1 MPMLRI
7 ALLAASLLA
16 LAGCWSVRAPG
27 DAADA
32 GRDATMDAETGPTS
46 DSGTDASSLQDA
58 AIDSGFADDAGP
70 TSDGGERDAGVPSD
84 AGSDAGFDGGS
95 DAGSDGGF
103 DAGSDAG
110 SDAGFDAGSD
120 AGPLDGGPP
129 GCRVLN
135 PSAESCPG
143 GGTGCARRVVVVPGS
158 RSFTIGR
165 DTDIDFYGNRP
176 VTVVPALAPFELEVD
191 EVSVGRFRRWIDAG
205 APSVTVTL
213 PDGTS
218 IPTMS
223 GTFETAA
230 MNPDCTYGGADDTLP
245 MNCVSWDA
253 ALAFCSWDV
262 PGGRLPTDVER
273 EFVARW
279 WNATPAETAG
289 RMFPWGN
296 GAPDTCTY
304 ANVRGC
310 GRPDAL
316 LPIGSL
322 ATAFCLNDLAGN
334 VAEWT
339 IDDFGD
345 SAVASTL
352 RPECWGLMP
361 WTSPV
366 CVYDSDR
373 HTVRGGAVFDDP
385 GPGWL
390 RTSARGA
397 INRFSTRPSDG
408 FRCARRAP
416 MP

>member
-1 MPMLRI
+1 MR
-7 ALLAASLLA
+7 AARLAPLVAALLA

-27 DAADA
+27 GAPDAGE
-32 GRDATMDAETGPTS
+32 GRDAGV
-46 DSGTDASSLQDA
+46 
-58 AIDSGFADDAGP
+58 DAGP
-70 TSDGGERDAGVPSD
+70 TSDAGGDADIAGDAGKDGSIEDD
-84 AGSDAGFDGGS
+84 AGRT
-95 DAGSDGGF
+95 SDGGEV
-103 DAGSDAG
+103 DAG

-120 AGPLDGGPP
+120 AGFDAGSDAGSDAGALDGGIPE
-129 GCRVLN
+129 CRVLD
-135 PSAESCPG
+135 PRAESCPG
-143 GGTGCARRVVVVPGS
+143 GGTGCARRVVVVPGA

-176 VTVVPALAPFELEVD
+176 VTVVPSLALAPFEIEVD
-191 EVSVGRFRRWIDAG
+191 EVTVARFRRWIVAG
-205 APSVTVTL
+205 APSMTVTL

-230 MNPDCTYGGADDTLP
+230 MNPDCTYGGTDDTLP

-296 GAPDTCTY
+296 DAPGSCTY

-310 GRPDAL
+310 GRAERL
-316 LPIGSL
+316 LPVGSL
-322 ATAFCLNDLAGN
+322 ATAFCLRDLAGN

-339 IDDFGD
+339 IDDFGESD
-345 SAVASTL
+345 VASTR
-352 RPECWGLMP
+352 RPECWGAMP

-366 CVYDSDR
+366 CVYDNDM
-373 HTVRGGAVFDDP
+373 HTVRGGAWNDDS
-385 GPGWL
+385 GPGWT

-397 INRFSTRPSDG
+397 INRFSTRPADG
-408 FRCARRAP
+408 FRCARNTP
-416 MP
+416 MPGP